1 MRKKTRSIRTILF
14 STSTALFLLYVVVTS
29 IIAAN
34 IYVFTV
40 GDILSRQIKES
51 SKQVVINYENYFE
64 NAITVSNAIQSKVN
78 NIDVK
83 AEKPSIGRYFDDIIS
98 IIDEINSIAFYN
110 LDGELIV
117 SDTKVKPLENVSH
130 EDFFIKAL
138 EEPIINNFSK
148 LIKSE
153 TDDNSFYITISKA
166 TEFNKGAESGVISI
180 DFDFTKIVKS
190 LANIDLGE
198 KGHIVIY
205 DKNYELIYT
214 SYIDSL
220 DADLKALKNIVLGN
234 NKETINGVDYN
245 VFISTITNT
254 TWKVG
259 VFSNRQQI
267 HNAVTTFIASISSV
281 AVFLTIVYMIFT
293 AFISAKISNPLR
305 LLKRQMTKVES
316 LNYEVA
322 SYRRTYGSKEVEEL
336 DESFRQMMIR
346 IKDLANKLI
355 EEQENQRKS
364 ELKALQNQINPHFL
378 YNTLDSIIYMID
390 QGKNDTAESM
400 ITALS
405 KFFRISISR
414 GKNIIT
420 FKDEIEHARNYLLIQ
435 KLRFGDKFEYTIDV
449 DPEISSLHTIKLIL
463 QPIVENAIAHGL
475 KEYQDVGKIEIIG
488 RIEDNL
494 IHISVKDNG
503 YGILDSKIE
512 EIYAS
517 FKDKNIHNGVGLK
530 NVYERL
536 KIYYGDLADV
546 KITSMLDEGTTI
558 HLYIPLEG
566 ALKYEEN

>member
-1 MRKKTRSIRTILF
+1 MRKKPKSIRTILF
-14 STSTALFLLYVVVTS
+14 STSTSLFLLYVLVTS
-29 IIAAN
+29 IIAVN
-34 IYVFTV
+34 IYIFNV
-40 GDILSRQIKES
+40 GDMLTKQIKES

-64 NAITVSNAIQSKVN
+64 NAIAVSNSIQNKVN
-78 NIDVK
+78 NIDVINNK
-83 AEKPSIGRYFDDIIS
+83 EMIELYFDDITTLRN
-98 IIDEINSIAFYN
+98 EINGIAFYD
-110 LDGELIV
+110 LDGKLIV
-117 SDTKVKPLENVSH
+117 SDSKSSAMMDVSG
-130 EDFFIKAL
+130 EDFFHKAL
-138 EEPIINNFSK
+138 EEPLINNFSK
-148 LIKSE
+148 LNRSE
-153 TDDNSFYITISKA
+153 TDQGTFYITISKS
-166 TEFNKGAESGVISI
+166 TEYNKGSETGVISI
-180 DFDFTKIVKS
+180 NFDFTKIVKS
-190 LANIDLGE
+190 IANTDLGE
-198 KGHIVIY
+198 KGHIVIF
-205 DKNYELIYT
+205 DKNYELIYS
-214 SYIDSL
+214 SYVEALEEDM
-220 DADLKALKNIVLGN
+220 KALKNIVLGN
-234 NKETINGVDYN
+234 STRNLLGIEYN
-245 VFISTITNT
+245 IFISTITNT

-259 VFSNRQQI
+259 VFSNRQEI
-267 HNAVTTFIASISSV
+267 TNSIRTFVASICSV
-281 AVFLTIVYMIFT
+281 AAFLTLIYIAFT
-293 AFISAKISNPLR
+293 AYISAKISNPLR

-316 LNYEVA
+316 LNYEVS
-322 SYRRTYGSKEVEEL
+322 SYRRTYGSIEVEEL

-390 QGKNDTAESM
+390 QGKNDTAERM

-414 GKNIIT
+414 GKTIIS

-449 DPEISSLHTIKLIL
+449 DPKLYEMWTIKLIL

-475 KEYQDVGKIEIIG
+475 KEYQGVGKIEITG
-488 RIEDNL
+488 KIEDKL
-494 IHISVKDNG
+494 IHLEVKDNG

-546 KITSMLDEGTTI
+546 KITSTLDVGTTI
-558 HLYIPLEG
+558 HLYIPVEG
-566 ALKYEEN
+566 ALKHEN

>member
-1 MRKKTRSIRTILF
+1 MRKKTRSIRNILF
-14 STSTALFLLYVVVTS
+14 SASTSLFLLYVLVTS
-29 IIAAN
+29 VIAVN
-34 IYVFTV
+34 IYIFTV

-64 NAITVSNAIQSKVN
+64 NAIAVSNAIQNKVN

-83 AEKPSIGRYFDDIIS
+83 SEKVAIERYFDDIIHLRS
-98 IIDEINSIAFYN
+98 EINGISFYDLN
-110 LDGELIV
+110 GELIV
-117 SDTKVKPLENVSH
+117 SNGKIDSPLNAST
-130 EDFFIKAL
+130 EDFFIRAK
-138 EEPIINNFSK
+138 EEPLINNFSK
-148 LIKSE
+148 LNRSE
-153 TDDNSFYITISKA
+153 TEANSFYITISKF
-166 TEFNKGAESGVISI
+166 TEYNKGESSGVACIN
-180 DFDFTKIVKS
+180 FDFTKIVKS
-190 LANIDLGE
+190 LVNIDLGE
-198 KGHIVIY
+198 KGHIVIF
-205 DKNYELIYT
+205 DKNYELIYS
-214 SYIDSL
+214 SYINSL
-220 DADLKALKNIVLGN
+220 NEDMKALKKIVLGN
-234 NKETINGVDYN
+234 SNQTINGVDYN
-245 VFISTITNT
+245 IFISTITNT

-259 VFSNRQQI
+259 VFSNRQEI
-267 HNAVTTFIASISSV
+267 SNAITTFIASLSSV
-281 AVFLTIVYMIFT
+281 AVFLSIVYIIFT
-293 AFISAKISNPLR
+293 AYISAKISNPLR

-316 LNYEVA
+316 LNYGVS

-336 DESFRQMMIR
+336 DESFRQMMVR

-390 QGKNDTAESM
+390 QGKNETAERM

-449 DPEISSLHTIKLIL
+449 DPTIYSMHTIKLIL

-475 KEYQDVGKIEIIG
+475 KECQGVGKIEIIG
-488 RIEDNL
+488 RIEDDL

-503 YGILDSKIE
+503 FGILESKIE

-536 KIYYGDLADV
+536 KIYYGDLSDV
-546 KITSMLDEGTTI
+546 KITSTLDVGTTI
-558 HLYIPLEG
+558 HLYIPVEG